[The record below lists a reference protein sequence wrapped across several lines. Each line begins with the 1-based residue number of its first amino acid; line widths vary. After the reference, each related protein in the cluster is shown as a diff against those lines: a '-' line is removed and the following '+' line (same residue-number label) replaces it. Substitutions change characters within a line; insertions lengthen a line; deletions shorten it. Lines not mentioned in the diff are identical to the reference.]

1 LHYVYFFRK
10 SRRSKIVTIPSFN
23 TSPVYGKSRSQ
34 KIDELINKSS
44 EAKTFES
51 WLNVKI
57 KMSYEKGDKETE
69 LILKS
74 VKDKF
79 KEFQIE

>member
-1 LHYVYFFRK
+1 
-10 SRRSKIVTIPSFN
+10 
-23 TSPVYGKSRSQ
+23 
-34 KIDELINKSS
+34 LINKSS